1 MVTLEKIEVNVCR
14 LHFIDESEHDQYQIV
29 LSKNIDTVRYYAK
42 KLMNQ
47 RGWFLVDFYEL
58 TIYDDHLWL
67 TRYIMR
73 YKVANGKIR
82 RRTYCITDT
91 NRHFNQIL

>member
-1 MVTLEKIEVNVCR
+1 MVTVEKQEVNVYR
-14 LHFIDESEHDQYQIV
+14 LHFKDESSHDQYQIV
-29 LSKNIDTVRYYAK
+29 LSKSIDTVRYYAK

-47 RGWFLVDFYEL
+47 RGWFLLDFYEL

-67 TRYIMR
+67 TIYMIR
-73 YKVANGKIR
+73 YKVINRKIR
-82 RRTYCITDT
+82 RRTCCIADT